1 MSARILLVDDDRLI
15 REVIGEYLISRG
27 YEVDLAEE
35 GYEALTMFCKQP
47 YNLILIDGL
56 MQRMTGLELMRLIHA
71 RDKHAL
77 CMIMTGHKNLDSVK
91 KSMREGIS
99 DFIIKPFRL
108 PELLNLVQKYV

>member
-35 GYEALTMFCKQP
+35 GYEALTMYCKQS
-47 YNLILIDGL
+47 YNLILIDGV

-71 RDKHAL
+71 RDSHAL
-77 CMIMTGHKNLDSVK
+77 CMIMTGNNNLESVK
-91 KSMREGIS
+91 KSMRDGIS